1 MVNTMEKSLSE
12 RIAANALKKKLPLSH
27 GDQNRAVFLLL
38 RQEIKQALD
47 DGWPMR
53 SIWELLHEEGK
64 VTFGYDSFRRYTRRL
79 IVLPLPHLENHTME
93 TPKRKTDETQQIRGF
108 TFNPSPKKEDLI

>member
-1 MVNTMEKSLSE
+1 MGKSLSE
-12 RIAANALKKKLPLSH
+12 RIAAKTLKKKLPLSH
-27 GDQNRAVFLLL
+27 GDQNQNRAVFLLL

-53 SIWELLHEEGK
+53 SIWEILHEEGK

-79 IVLPLPHLENHTME
+79 IVSPLIHQEHDTTE
-93 TPKRKTDETQQIRGF
+93 TSKRKTDETPQIRGF
-108 TFNPSPKKEDLI
+108 TFNPTPKKEDLY

>member
-1 MVNTMEKSLSE
+1 MEKSLSE

-27 GDQNRAVFLLL
+27 GDQNQNRAVFLLL

-53 SIWELLHEEGK
+53 SIWEILHEEGK

-79 IVLPLPHLENHTME
+79 IASPLIHLENDTE
-93 TPKRKTDETQQIRGF
+93 KS
-108 TFNPSPKKEDLI
+108 NPPV

>member
-1 MVNTMEKSLSE
+1 MGKSLSE
-12 RIAANALKKKLPLSH
+12 RIAAKALKKKLPLSH

-38 RQEIKQALD
+38 RQEIEHALD

-53 SIWELLHEEGK
+53 SIWEILHEEGK

-79 IVLPLPHLENHTME
+79 IVLPLIPLERDTAE
-93 TPKRKTDETQQIRGF
+93 TPKRKADETPPKSGF
-108 TFNPSPKKEDLI
+108 TFNPSPKKEDLY